1 MGGYGVAI
9 VNVAVQAGSAIT
21 GGAALVQAAK

>member
-9 VNVAVQAGSAIT
+9 VNVAVQAGSAIV
-21 GGAALVQAAK
+21 GAAALVHAAK